1 MCSEVLGWVWGAEM
15 DIPVAHRPCA
25 MLQAF
30 AKQEKG
36 LNCLP
41 TAREGS
47 SEAPD
52 ASQAPD

>member
-52 ASQAPD
+52 ASQASD